1 MRSVSATCASTAS
14 AGWQHVKISAQT
26 LVRNRAH
33 ASSSSS
39 SGTSSAS
46 RASSA
51 CFDASRR
58 SRRSRSIARLRAVVT
73 IHAPGLA
80 GTPSWATLR
89 GDRERLL
96 DGVLGEVEVA
106 ERADQDRDRAPEL
119 LPECRGDRVTRSQ
132 SSKTMT
138 GRTSIEP

>member
-14 AGWQHVKISAQT
+14 AGWQHVKISARRSSGIM
-26 LVRNRAH
+26 LN

-46 RASSA
+46 RASSD

-80 GTPSWATLR
+80 GTPSLRPALR

-96 DGVLGEVEVA
+96 DSVLGEVEVA

-119 LPECRGDRVTRSQ
+119 LPECRGDS
-132 SSKTMT
+132 
-138 GRTSIEP
+138 GRAV